1 MPNRQGSPFVVE
13 LRNGVEG
20 KVRQTMVPGPH
31 YSPNRD
37 DIVAK
42 VLDGEAI
49 MIDLPKGIYYSLD
62 GAGGRVWELLE
73 EGKGAADIAAGIARE
88 FDVTPERACA
98 DVERILRELLAEKVI
113 RLESDAPPAVSET
126 ASCAELGAKRPYR
139 EPKLTVYRDMAD
151 LLALE
156 PPTPGAAQ
164 EDLWEGAG

>member
-1 MPNRQGSPFVVE
+1 
-13 LRNGVEG
+13 
-20 KVRQTMVPGPH
+20 MVSGPR
-31 YSPNRD
+31 YSSNSD
-37 DIVAK
+37 EIVAK

-62 GAGGRVWELLE
+62 GVGGRIWELLE

-98 DVERILRELLAEKVI
+98 DVARILRELLAEKVI
-113 RLESDAPPAVSET
+113 RLESGESSVFSET
-126 ASCAELGAKRPYR
+126 ASCSGPGAKRPYR
-139 EPKLTVYRDMAD
+139 QPKLTVYRDMAD

>member
-1 MPNRQGSPFVVE
+1 
-13 LRNGVEG
+13 
-20 KVRQTMVPGPH
+20 MVCVPR

-37 DIVAK
+37 EVVAK

-49 MIDLPKGIYYSLD
+49 MINLAKGIYYSLD
-62 GAGGRVWELLE
+62 GAGGRIWELLE
-73 EGKGAADIAAGIARE
+73 GDRSAQEMAAEIACE
-88 FDVTPERACA
+88 FDVSAERAQA
-98 DVERILRELLAEKVI
+98 DVERILRELETENVI
-113 RLESDAPPAVSET
+113 RPDPSNSQTCAGSASPSRPA
-126 ASCAELGAKRPYR
+126 AKRPYR